1 MILYKLTI
9 EQKDLL
15 VGQLFAPASYFN
27 PVQDINGDWF
37 ITGQE
42 VSGCVNPDFQWV
54 NTLPSMEYTPPPIPE
69 NRQQKVDVIT
79 SYMKSELT
87 DSQFRQFISDSRNY
101 LLDYTYYSES
111 LYYWLETTNSAE
123 WGDYTTNGFKTK
135 TIYRG
140 DLVDG
145 VYPRAEYILS
155 ILNPTI

>member
-37 ITGQE
+37 ISSQE
-42 VSGCVNPDFQWV
+42 VSSCVDPDFQWV
-54 NTLPSMEYTPPPIPE
+54 TTLPAVEYIPPLSPE
-69 NRQQKVDVIT
+69 NRQQKVDTIT
-79 SYMKSELT
+79 SYMKSQLT
-87 DSQFRQFISDSRNY
+87 DSEFRTFLSDCRTY
-101 LLDYTYYSES
+101 LIDYTYYSDS
-111 LYYWLETTNSAE
+111 LYYWVETSNNAD
-123 WGDYTTNGFKTK
+123 WGDYTSNGLKTK
-135 TIYRG
+135 SYKG

>member
-15 VGQLFAPASYFN
+15 VGQQFAPASYFN

-42 VSGCVNPDFQWV
+42 INSCVNQDFQWV
-54 NTLPSMEYTPPPIPE
+54 NTLPSMEYTPPPSPE
-69 NRQQKVDVIT
+69 NRQQKVDAVT
-79 SYMKSELT
+79 AYMRSQLSDSEFIQFIT
-87 DSQFRQFISDSRNY
+87 DSREY
-101 LLDYTYYSES
+101 LLDYTYYSDT
-111 LYYWLETTNSAE
+111 LYYWVETTNNQY
-123 WGDYTTNGFKTK
+123 WGDFTQNGFKTK
-135 TIYRG
+135 SYKG

-155 ILNPTI
+155 ILNPGV

>member
-1 MILYKLTI
+1 MILYKLTL

-15 VGQLFAPASYFN
+15 IGQHFAPSSSFN
-27 PVQDINGDWF
+27 PVQDVNGDWF
-37 ITGQE
+37 ISEQE

-54 NTLPSMEYTPPPIPE
+54 KTLPSMEYTPPPSPE
-69 NRQQKVDVIT
+69 NRQQKIDTIT

-87 DSQFRQFISDSRNY
+87 ELQFRQFISDSRNY

-111 LYYWLETTNSAE
+111 LYYWIETTNSAE
-123 WGDYTTNGFKTK
+123 WGDYTTIGFKTK
-135 TIYRG
+135 TTYRG